1 MKILVVYYS
10 LYGHVRK
17 LALAV
22 AEGVASV
29 PEVELVLRRVQEFDD
44 IEGEVIPQ
52 SKHALE
58 VWEQHKDV
66 PVCTLDDLK
75 AADGILFGTPT
86 RFGNMTAQMKRLFD
100 AAAPLWLEGALEGKP
115 AGVFVSTATTHGG
128 QETTPFTMMAPLLHL
143 GMLIV
148 GVPYSTPG
156 MLHTEG
162 RGGSPYAPSTVAGSR
177 NELVPTPEDLEI
189 ARALGKRVA
198 EIAQKVRG

>member
-10 LYGHVRK
+10 LYGHVRQ
-17 LALAV
+17 LAQAV
-22 AEGVASV
+22 GEGVSSV
-29 PEVELVLRRVQEFDD
+29 SGAELVLRRVQEFED
-44 IEGEVIPQ
+44 IERDVIPN

-58 VWEQHKDV
+58 VWDQHKDI

-75 AADGILFGTPT
+75 VADGILFGTPT

-100 AAAPLWLEGALEGKP
+100 ATAPLWLEGAFESKP
-115 AGVFVSTATTHGG
+115 AGIFVSTATTHGG
-128 QETTPFTMMAPLLHL
+128 QETTPYTMMVPLLHL

-156 MLHTEG
+156 MMHTEG
-162 RGGSPYAPSTVAGSR
+162 RGGSPYSSSTVAGPK
-177 NELVPTPEDLEI
+177 NDLTPTPEDLEI

-198 EIAQKVRG
+198 EITQKVRG